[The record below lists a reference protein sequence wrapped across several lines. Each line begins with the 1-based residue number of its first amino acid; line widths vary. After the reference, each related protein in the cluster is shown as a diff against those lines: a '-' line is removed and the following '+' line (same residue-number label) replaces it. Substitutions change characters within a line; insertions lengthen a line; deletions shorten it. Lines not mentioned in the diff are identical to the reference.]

1 MRRSVATHGTRWC
14 PIRGSVAGT
23 PAVALRWGEH
33 LREEQLASTGSTMER
48 ERGDGIREDKSSH
61 LNRTG
66 YLYGIKICGP
76 HETMQH
82 PLVRAPDGRP
92 RWSISELNL
101 FYKLLHIDTTKRN
114 R

>member
-1 MRRSVATHGTRWC
+1 MELTGALVEVAS
-14 PIRGSVAGT
+14 RGALT
-23 PAVALRWGEH
+23 EALRW
-33 LREEQLASTGSTMER
+33 ASTCVRSNWRAQAPRWR

-82 PLVRAPDGRP
+82 PLVRARDGRP

-101 FYKLLHIDTTKRN
+101 FYKLLRIDTTKRN